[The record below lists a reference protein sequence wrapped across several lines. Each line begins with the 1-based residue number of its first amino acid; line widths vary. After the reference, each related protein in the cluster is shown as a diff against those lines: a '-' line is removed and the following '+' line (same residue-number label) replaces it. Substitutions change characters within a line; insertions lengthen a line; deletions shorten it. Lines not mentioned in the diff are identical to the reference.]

1 VYGLRNRVLGIA
13 LLAGLVSTIVACRE
27 DLNGSA
33 GCPSL
38 CPEQN
43 VESKDTLLDAFVAID
58 TTVVGYPAI
67 GTETRLL
74 LAARGDTL
82 DARAVMRFDTL
93 TQRFTRGGSDSAIYA
108 LDSAVVRL
116 TIDTTGTKATQPVTI
131 EVYDVDTAVVDTAVS
146 VGLQLFRPDR
156 LIGGKTY
163 EVSELKDTLPLVV
176 PLDNEKVLRKLRSD
190 GPRRLRL
197 GFRIQSS
204 ASAQIR
210 IVSREGG
217 GAPTVSY
224 NASADTAVK
233 PIVNSEVSLTPT
245 DNSTIKSDLT
255 DYQLVAVSRA
265 TPGAGSLLGVGG
277 LPAQRAYL
285 RFDVPTRLVDSATV
299 VRATLILT
307 QVPATS
313 VDATDTLTIYPQVV
327 RAAVGL
333 TDIGRAAGILAP
345 PITEIDSLRVRP
357 ADGGQRVIEIV
368 GALREWKAV
377 GSTSLQRAIVLRSAT
392 EGASAPAALFYSSE
406 AAPSLRPRLR
416 LTYVNK
422 VQFGVP

>member
-1 VYGLRNRVLGIA
+1 LRNRLVAIA
-13 LLAGLVSTIVACRE
+13 LLAGVVSTIVACRE

-43 VESKDTLLDAFVAID
+43 IESRDTVLESFVAVD

-67 GTETRLL
+67 GTEGRLL

-93 TQRFTRGGSDSAIYA
+93 TQQFTRGGSDSTIYA
-108 LDSAVVRL
+108 IDSAIVRL
-116 TIDTTGTKATQPVTI
+116 RLDTTGTKATQPVTI

-146 VGLQLFRPDR
+146 VGLALFRPDR
-156 LIGGKTY
+156 LIGGQTY
-163 EVSELKDTLPLVV
+163 EVKDLKDSLVV
-176 PLDNEKVLRKLRSD
+176 PLDNEKVLRKLR
-190 GPRRLRL
+190 GEAPRRLRL
-197 GFRIQSS
+197 GFRIRSA
-204 ASAQIR
+204 ASAQLR

-224 NASADTAVK
+224 DASPDTAVK
-233 PIVNSEVSLTPT
+233 PLVNSEVSLTPT
-245 DNSTIKSDLT
+245 DNSTIRSDLT
-255 DYQLVAVSRA
+255 DYQLVASSRA
-265 TPGAGSLLGVGG
+265 TGAGSLLGVGG

-285 RFDVPTRLVDSATV
+285 RFDVPTKLVDSATV

-327 RAAVGL
+327 RAGVGL

-357 ADGGQRVIEIV
+357 ADGGQRSIEIV

-377 GSTSLQRAIVLRSAT
+377 GITTLQRAIVLRSFT
-392 EGASAPAALFYSSE
+392 EGASASAALFYSSE

-416 LTYVNK
+416 ITYVNK